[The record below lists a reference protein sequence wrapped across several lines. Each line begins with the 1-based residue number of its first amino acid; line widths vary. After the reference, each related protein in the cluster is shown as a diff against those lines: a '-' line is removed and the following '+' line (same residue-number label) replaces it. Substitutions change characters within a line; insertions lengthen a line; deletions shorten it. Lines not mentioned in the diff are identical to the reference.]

1 MGGSSRSTDSSMA
14 PCRLLDGRYRMGE
27 LIARGGSASVFRAR
41 DEFLGR
47 DVAVKV
53 FDSSITAEKDFSAQE
68 EEMGTL
74 ARLTHPSLVTLLD
87 ASIDHGASGEGRIY
101 FVMELVEGVDL
112 YRRLTAG
119 TLAPRLIAQIGRD
132 IAEGL
137 EYVHH
142 QGVVHRDIKP
152 ANILLADYV
161 DDETRARAKLTDFGI
176 ALSGSSGEV
185 KGESIVVTGTVAYLS
200 PEQVKGEPIGA
211 PSDIYSLGLVL
222 LECFTGELAYP
233 GTPQESA
240 LRRLRRKPVI
250 PDEVPGDWRQLL
262 AAMTALNPADRPA
275 IYDLVSAL
283 NELAT
288 TESGRHKSIDA
299 SAALAEDSDRSA
311 APRGEALGTPED
323 AAFDRVTTLTA
334 RMLAVLDRRP
344 RSVTPEEIATL
355 KDLAAKVAHEL
366 DNQLESDATPAS
378 APQESV
384 ALETV
389 ALEVSA

>member
-1 MGGSSRSTDSSMA
+1 
-14 PCRLLDGRYRMGE
+14 MGE

-47 DVAVKV
+47 DVAVKL
-53 FDSSITAEKDFSAQE
+53 FDSSITAEKDFIAQE

-87 ASIDHGASGEGRIY
+87 ASIDRGGPGEGRIY

-112 YRRLTAG
+112 YRRLTSG
-119 TLAPRLIAQIGRD
+119 TLAPRLTAQIGRD

-137 EYVHH
+137 EYVHR

-161 DDETRARAKLTDFGI
+161 DDATRARAKLTDFGI

-185 KGESIVVTGTVAYLS
+185 KGETIVVTGTVAYLS

-222 LECFTGELAYP
+222 IECFTGELAYP
-233 GTPQESA
+233 GPPQESA
-240 LRRLRRKPVI
+240 LLRLRRNPVI
-250 PDEVPGDWRQLL
+250 PDDMPADWQELV
-262 AAMTALNPADRPA
+262 AAMTAWNPADRPA
-275 IYDLVSAL
+275 IYDLVAAL
-283 NELAT
+283 NELASA
-288 TESGRHKSIDA
+288 EGGRHKGGA
-299 SAALAEDSDRSA
+299 SAVLAEEFARLAPVPSDKLPS
-311 APRGEALGTPED
+311 TPE
-323 AAFDRVTTLTA
+323 AAVIDRVTTLTA

-344 RSVTPEEIATL
+344 RSVTAEEIATL
-355 KDLAAKVAHEL
+355 KDLAAEVTHEL
-366 DNQLESDATPAS
+366 DLRPEVAPVTPAP
-378 APQESV
+378 APQ
-384 ALETV
+384 ETV
-389 ALEVSA
+389 ALHVSA